1 MSTIYDVLRRPLV
14 TEKSSYQSGKL
25 NQYSFIVSDDAT
37 RKQVKDAIETLYDV
51 SVVRV
56 NIINTPAKRG
66 RRLRSRRL
74 LIRKAGQKKALITL
88 AAGQTLQIFEGVQYW
103 P

>member
-25 NQYSFIVSDDAT
+25 NKYSFIVADNAT

-51 SVVRV
+51 TVERV
-56 NIINTPAKRG
+56 NIINTSAKRG

-74 LIRKAGQKKALITL
+74 LVRKAGYKKAIITL
-88 AAGQTLQIFEGVQYW
+88 AEGQTLEIFGGVQ
-103 P
+103 

>member
-1 MSTIYDVLRRPLV
+1 MSTLYDVLRRPLV

-25 NQYSFIVSDDAT
+25 NKYSFEVADNAT

-51 SVVRV
+51 TVERV
-56 NIINTPAKRG
+56 NIINTTAKRG

-74 LIRKAGQKKALITL
+74 LIRKPAYKKAIVTL
-88 AAGQTLQIFEGVQYW
+88 AEGQTLEIFGGVQ
-103 P
+103 

>member
-25 NQYSFIVSDDAT
+25 NQYSFIVADNAT

-51 SVVRV
+51 TVERV
-56 NIINTPAKRG
+56 NIINTSAKRG

-74 LIRKAGQKKALITL
+74 LVRKSAYKKAIITL
-88 AAGQTLQIFEGVQYW
+88 AEGQTLEIFGGVS
-103 P
+103 

>member
-25 NQYSFIVSDDAT
+25 NQYSFVVADNAT
-37 RKQVKDAIETLYDV
+37 RTQIKDAIETLYDV
-51 SVVRV
+51 TVEKV
-56 NIINTPAKRG
+56 NIINTTAKRG

-74 LIRKAGQKKALITL
+74 LIRKPAYKKAIVTL
-88 AAGQTLQIFEGVQYW
+88 AEGQTLEIFGGVQ
-103 P
+103 